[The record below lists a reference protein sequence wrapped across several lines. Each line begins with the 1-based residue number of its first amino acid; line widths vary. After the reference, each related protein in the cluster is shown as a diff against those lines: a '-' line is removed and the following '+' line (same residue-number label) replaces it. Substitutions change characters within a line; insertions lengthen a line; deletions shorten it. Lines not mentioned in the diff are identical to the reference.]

1 MNGFEILDKDNR
13 IESLDK
19 HAESILKNY
28 TIDDLIKRYTQL
40 LVLNEELLKE
50 NRELRRQLENK
61 EHSETNPKPLLPD
74 YEEVQDNNGRVWYK
88 RTHFNAQRKESRQI
102 EKYDVIITKSDLDE
116 PIPYILFVDSFDFES
131 DFAAR
136 CLYGKS
142 VYYKDS
148 EMKKHSETWY
158 CGFAPGFKYF
168 SFATHE
174 EIEELFDKINESPSL
189 YEECIT
195 NKEIRE
201 RYSEYLD

>member
-1 MNGFEILDKDNR
+1 MEKSIDK
-13 IESLDK
+13 IC
-19 HAESILKNY
+19 KNY
-28 TIDDLIKRYTQL
+28 TINDLIERYTQL
-40 LVLNEELLKE
+40 LMRNEELQKE

-61 EHSETNPKPLLPD
+61 EHSETNPEPLLPD
-74 YEEVQDNNGRVWYK
+74 YEEVEDNNGRIWYK

-102 EKYDVIITKSDLDE
+102 EKYDVIIAKSDLDE
-116 PIPYILFVDSFDFES
+116 PVPYILFVDSFDFES

-158 CGFAPGFKYF
+158 RGFAPGFKYF

-189 YEECIT
+189 YGDCIT
-195 NKEIRE
+195 NKEIKE

>member
-1 MNGFEILDKDNR
+1 MNG
-13 IESLDK
+13 IENLDK
-19 HAESILKNY
+19 HTESILRNY
-28 TIDDLIKRYTQL
+28 TIDELIKSYTQL
-40 LVLNEELLKE
+40 LVRNEELQKE

-61 EHSETNPKPLLPD
+61 KQSETNSEPLLPD

-88 RTHFNAQRKESRQI
+88 RTHFNAQRKESRQV

-116 PIPYILFVDSFDFES
+116 PIPNILFVNGFDFES

-142 VYYKDS
+142 VYYKDV
-148 EMKKHSETWY
+148 ERKKYSETWY
-158 CGFAPGFKYF
+158 GGFAPCHKYF
-168 SFATHE
+168 SFATYE

-195 NKEIRE
+195 NKEIKE
-201 RYSEYLD
+201 RYRAYLD

>member
-1 MNGFEILDKDNR
+1 MR
-13 IESLDK
+13 
-19 HAESILKNY
+19 
-28 TIDDLIKRYTQL
+28 
-40 LVLNEELLKE
+40 NEELQKE

-61 EHSETNPKPLLPD
+61 EHSETNPEPLLPD
-74 YEEVQDNNGRVWYK
+74 YEEVEDNNGRIWYK

-158 CGFAPGFKYF
+158 SGFAPGFRYF

>member
-40 LVLNEELLKE
+40 LVRNEELQKE
-50 NRELRRQLENK
+50 NRELRRQLKNK
-61 EHSETNPKPLLPD
+61 EQSETKPESLLPD

-88 RTHFNAQRKESRQI
+88 RTHFNAQRKESRLLKQ
-102 EKYDVIITKSDLDE
+102 YDVIVAKSDLEE
-116 PIPYILFVDSFDFES
+116 PYPTIILIDSFDYES

-142 VYYKDS
+142 VYYEDY
-148 EMKKHSETWY
+148 ERKKHTETWY
-158 CGFAPGFKYF
+158 GGFAPCLKYF
-168 SFATHE
+168 SVATHE

-189 YEECIT
+189 YGDCIT
-195 NKEIRE
+195 NKVIKE
-201 RYSEYLD
+201 RYNEYLD

>member
-1 MNGFEILDKDNR
+1 MNGFEI
-13 IESLDK
+13 LDK

-40 LVLNEELLKE
+40 LVRNEELQKE

-61 EHSETNPKPLLPD
+61 ELSETNPKPLLPD

-102 EKYDVIITKSDLDE
+102 EKYDVIITKRDLDE
-116 PIPYILFVDSFDFES
+116 PVPYILFVDSFDFES

-142 VYYKDS
+142 VYYNDS

-158 CGFAPGFKYF
+158 GNFAPGFKYF

-174 EIEELFDKINESPSL
+174 EIEELFDKINESLYL
-189 YEECIT
+189 YEKCIT
-195 NKEIRE
+195 NKEIKE

>member
-1 MNGFEILDKDNR
+1 MNR
-13 IESLDK
+13 IENLDQ
-19 HAESILKNY
+19 HTESILKNY

-40 LVLNEELLKE
+40 LVRNEELQKE

-61 EHSETNPKPLLPD
+61 EQSETKPESLLPD

-88 RTHFNAQRKESRQI
+88 RTHFNAQRKESRLLKQ
-102 EKYDVIITKSDLDE
+102 YDVIVVKRDLEE
-116 PIPYILFVDSFDFES
+116 PFPTIMLIDSFDYES

-136 CLYGKS
+136 CFYGKS
-142 VYYKDS
+142 VYYKDYERIERT
-148 EMKKHSETWY
+148 EMWY
-158 CGFAPGFKYF
+158 GGFAPGFKYF

-195 NKEIRE
+195 NKEIKE

>member
-1 MNGFEILDKDNR
+1 MNG
-13 IESLDK
+13 IENLEQ
-19 HAESILKNY
+19 HTESILKNY

-40 LVLNEELLKE
+40 LVRNEELQKE
-50 NRELRRQLENK
+50 NRELRKQLENK
-61 EHSETNPKPLLPD
+61 EQSETKPESLLPD

-88 RTHFNAQRKESRQI
+88 RTHFNAQRKESRLLKQ
-102 EKYDVIITKSDLDE
+102 YDVIVVKRDLEE
-116 PIPYILFVDSFDFES
+116 PFPTIMLIDSFDYES

-136 CLYGKS
+136 CFYGKS
-142 VYYKDS
+142 VYYKDYERIERT
-148 EMKKHSETWY
+148 EMWY
-158 CGFAPGFKYF
+158 GGFAPGFKYF

-195 NKEIRE
+195 NKEIKE

>member
-1 MNGFEILDKDNR
+1 MNR
-13 IESLDK
+13 IENLDQ
-19 HAESILKNY
+19 HTESILKNY

-40 LVLNEELLKE
+40 LVRNEELQKE
-50 NRELRRQLENK
+50 NRELRKQLENK
-61 EHSETNPKPLLPD
+61 EQSETKPESLLPD

-88 RTHFNAQRKESRQI
+88 RTHFKAQRKESRLLKQ
-102 EKYDVIITKSDLDE
+102 YDVIVVKRDLEE
-116 PIPYILFVDSFDFES
+116 PFPTIMLIDSFDYES

-136 CLYGKS
+136 CFYGKS
-142 VYYKDS
+142 VYYKDYERIERT
-148 EMKKHSETWY
+148 EMWY
-158 CGFAPGFKYF
+158 GGFAPGFKYF

-195 NKEIRE
+195 NKEIKE